1 MERTSSVVLDC
12 PVGISPVDRWRAL
25 AGVRVV
31 NFKGEVMDR
40 AAIKVL
46 GCALAVV
53 GVVGCSDNA
62 PPGAQKAPNLK
73 ESVAA
78 AVSGVKPPVVP
89 NIDTSTPD
97 FALKSWWAYLDE
109 QQAYD
114 ARACER
120 FVSEMSDFRKAQSLI
135 LAGDP
140 LKSRIGLQGPCKVQ
154 QVDRQIKKVHMET
167 ETRSVIEVV
176 MKDAIGPQPDEQV
189 PSYAKSEVE
198 QGFQFRYVLVKTP
211 EGWRIEDVLRWNDS
225 MVYLKRDPWQ
235 REYKVEPKS
244 YFFHLPYQ

>member
-1 MERTSSVVLDC
+1 MV
-12 PVGISPVDRWRAL
+12 RATRNLL
-25 AGVRVV
+25 A
-31 NFKGEVMDR
+31 
-40 AAIKVL
+40 
-46 GCALAVV
+46 CALAVV
-53 GVVGCSDNA
+53 SVVGCTDNA
-62 PPGAQKAPNLK
+62 PPGAQRAPNLK

-78 AVSGVKPPVVP
+78 AVSGVKPPVAP
-89 NIDTSTPD
+89 KFDTSTPD

-120 FVSEMSDFRKAQSLI
+120 YVSEMSDFRKAQGLI

-140 LKSRIGLQGPCKVQ
+140 LKSRMGIERPCKAQ

-211 EGWRIEDVLRWNDS
+211 EGWRIEDVLRWTES

-244 YFFHLPYQ
+244 YFFHLLNQ